1 MKKRFLRIFAL
12 IFCVALFMT
21 GCATVS
27 NVKINGKDAYFENLQ
42 YSQGQAL
49 VVGDYVYFGNGYT
62 SSSDSGFD
70 YNSAT
75 STGYLSRLN
84 LTSNLTFGSDVKEE
98 DKIYTTPNQT
108 EKVSDKKLIGYQ
120 NQDMYALGDYIYFSS
135 ANTHKTTSME
145 NDYTMVS
152 LFRVKFNGNGLK
164 ELVKNTA
171 FKQGTGSTIT
181 VQKGSDNNYYYIIVE
196 PADDNTFTI
205 KTLQIGNKIGKINT
219 IAEKVTSYAIADE
232 KSTQRNIIYSVNSN
246 QAQTTSAVKAVDFAT
261 GTVTDLDNGV
271 TGSTVSFLGRAGD
284 IVFYSYTYK
293 AVQEVY
299 YKNILNG
306 IGYFNPTYSSVFY
319 NAKTISEIKSAGDGY
334 IFKTEGGALLYKE
347 LNSSSSLLMTSEDYT
362 DILFVENDYVYTSNT
377 SSIKRINT
385 VDKEIETIL
394 TLEGQTI
401 ISGQCGYDGQYI
413 YYYSQKPASEDEDAV
428 TDTNNYMFRTDK
440 FGNYQ
445 MVGKSR

>member
-171 FKQGTGSTIT
+171 FKQGSGSTIT

-246 QAQTTSAVKAVDFAT
+246 
-261 GTVTDLDNGV
+261 
-271 TGSTVSFLGRAGD
+271 
-284 IVFYSYTYK
+284 
-293 AVQEVY
+293 
-299 YKNILNG
+299 
-306 IGYFNPTYSSVFY
+306 
-319 NAKTISEIKSAGDGY
+319 
-334 IFKTEGGALLYKE
+334 
-347 LNSSSSLLMTSEDYT
+347 
-362 DILFVENDYVYTSNT
+362 
-377 SSIKRINT
+377 
-385 VDKEIETIL
+385 
-394 TLEGQTI
+394 
-401 ISGQCGYDGQYI
+401 
-413 YYYSQKPASEDEDAV
+413 
-428 TDTNNYMFRTDK
+428 
-440 FGNYQ
+440 
-445 MVGKSR
+445 